1 MGVHSIN
8 AVIQFTGDYEN
19 PSCLPATVV
28 QVAQSSPDHTYLV
41 AGVVANE
48 LVDVLS
54 NATKTYPVFAPTNDA
69 FPENFEKTDANKNTL
84 LNHVLATKV
93 SSTDLNACQ
102 IVDTVG
108 GKKIKVTKNADGV
121 VMVNNAKVVTADLEA
136 TNGVVHSINAVIQ
149 FTGDYENPSC
159 LPATVVKVAQ
169 SSPDHTNL
177 VAGVVANEL
186 VDVL

>member
-1 MGVHSIN
+1 MVLRSLLALAFGMVLARGQNI
-8 AVIQFTGDYEN
+8 
-19 PSCLPATVV
+19 V
-28 QVAQSSPDHTYLV
+28 QVLAQSSPDHTYLV

-54 NATKTYPVFAPTNDA
+54 DATQTHTVFAPTNDA

-136 TNGVVHSINAVIQ
+136 TNGVVHSINAVIE

-159 LPATVVKVAQ
+159 PTSNSPVTQPETSRGTSQFLSTVGA
-169 SSPDHTNL
+169 L
-177 VAGVVANEL
+177 
-186 VDVL
+186 